1 MKTKKYVEMVEKPL
15 SLLAEKMSRKIFC
28 LRLFFFFLLFPIFVA
43 RTEPP
48 EALARE
54 KERREVKSA
63 KAIVMSSVDF
73 GGVNDDG
80 DDDDDFGEF
89 ENAKEEV
96 RPPPIKVTPT
106 TTSTTVQQQQK
117 SPVLEFLSLTDA
129 DFRVA
134 VATAFGEGVSKPTT
148 RETTVQ
154 TTPATAKVKVTAES
168 IGRSEEKEDDDTI
181 SKTMETTA
189 AEARGEVHEEQLPKV
204 GVSIAERMKMFE
216 QQQQQQPHNEN
227 DAFAGFEDLTVSERA
242 GQDDS
247 LTGPPSVSLL

>member
-1 MKTKKYVEMVEKPL
+1 
-15 SLLAEKMSRKIFC
+15 
-28 LRLFFFFLLFPIFVA
+28 
-43 RTEPP
+43 
-48 EALARE
+48 
-54 KERREVKSA
+54 
-63 KAIVMSSVDF
+63 MSSVDF

-216 QQQQQQPHNEN
+216 QQQQQQQQQQQPHNEN

-247 LTGPPSVSLL
+247 HGTLTGPPSVSLL

>member
-1 MKTKKYVEMVEKPL
+1 M
-15 SLLAEKMSRKIFC
+15 
-28 LRLFFFFLLFPIFVA
+28 LLFPIA

-48 EALARE
+48 KALARE
-54 KERREVKSA
+54 KERREAKSA
-63 KAIVMSSVDF
+63 NVIVMSSVDF
-73 GGVNDDG
+73 GGVNDDV

-89 ENAKEEV
+89 ENAKEDV
-96 RPPPIKVTPT
+96 PQPPPTVTPT
-106 TTSTTVQQQQK
+106 TTTTTTTTVQQQQK

-189 AEARGEVHEEQLPKV
+189 AEARGEVHEEQLPKL

-247 LTGPPSVSLL
+247 HGTLTGPPSVSLL

>member
-1 MKTKKYVEMVEKPL
+1 
-15 SLLAEKMSRKIFC
+15 MSRKIFFC
-28 LRLFFFFLLFPIFVA
+28 LLLFFFFLLFPIFVA

-54 KERREVKSA
+54 KERREAKSA
-63 KAIVMSSVDF
+63 NAIEMSSVAF

-216 QQQQQQPHNEN
+216 QQQQQPHNEN

-247 LTGPPSVSLL
+247 HGTLTGPPSVSLL

>member
-1 MKTKKYVEMVEKPL
+1 MEMVETSL
-15 SLLAEKMSRKIFC
+15 SQQKNFC
-28 LRLFFFFLLFPIFVA
+28 LVLLFPIA

-48 EALARE
+48 KALARE
-54 KERREVKSA
+54 KERREAKSA
-63 KAIVMSSVDF
+63 NVIVMSSVDF
-73 GGVNDDG
+73 GGVNDDV

-89 ENAKEEV
+89 ENAKEDV
-96 RPPPIKVTPT
+96 PQPPPTVTPT
-106 TTSTTVQQQQK
+106 TTTTTTTTVQQQQN

-168 IGRSEEKEDDDTI
+168 IGRSEEKEDDNTI

-216 QQQQQQPHNEN
+216 QQQQQPHNEN

-247 LTGPPSVSLL
+247 HGTLTGPPSVSLL

>member
-1 MKTKKYVEMVEKPL
+1 M
-15 SLLAEKMSRKIFC
+15 
-28 LRLFFFFLLFPIFVA
+28 
-43 RTEPP
+43 
-48 EALARE
+48 
-54 KERREVKSA
+54 
-63 KAIVMSSVDF
+63 
-73 GGVNDDG
+73 
-80 DDDDDFGEF
+80 
-89 ENAKEEV
+89 
-96 RPPPIKVTPT
+96 
-106 TTSTTVQQQQK
+106 
-117 SPVLEFLSLTDA
+117 LEFLSLTDA

-189 AEARGEVHEEQLPKV
+189 AEARGEVHEEQLPKL

-247 LTGPPSVSLL
+247 HGTLTGPPSVSLL

>member
-1 MKTKKYVEMVEKPL
+1 
-15 SLLAEKMSRKIFC
+15 
-28 LRLFFFFLLFPIFVA
+28 
-43 RTEPP
+43 
-48 EALARE
+48 
-54 KERREVKSA
+54 
-63 KAIVMSSVDF
+63 MSSVAF

-80 DDDDDFGEF
+80 DDDDDDDFGEF

-216 QQQQQQPHNEN
+216 QQQQQQQQPHNEN